1 MREMLELA
9 RDRLGALRA
18 RSPSTTTAR
27 SPSATATSPC
37 ALQGLELAEGL
48 PVLNLTCVVGWDL
61 PRDEDIP
68 ARVGLRAGEGLFGT
82 LGATASE
89 RGWDV
94 TLRYAFPAAGLGEAA
109 LGTLLMLVVSN
120 ASAVRAELRR
130 AARPPAWATP
140 ANGLQPPQRDSS
152 IRSDPAASGDD
163 AHPGPLACPAA
174 AGRSARRS
182 GSRVAR

>member
-1 MREMLELA
+1 MRATLDLA
-9 RDRLGALRA
+9 RAALERYVEVTVDDDGAITFRHGDV
-18 RSPSTTTAR
+18 
-27 SPSATATSPC
+27 PC

-48 PVLNLTCVVGWDL
+48 PVLSLTCVVGWDL
-61 PRDEDIP
+61 PADGDIP

-120 ASAVRAELRR
+120 ASAVRASG
-130 AARPPAWATP
+130 RP
-140 ANGLQPPQRDSS
+140 S
-152 IRSDPAASGDD
+152 
-163 AHPGPLACPAA
+163 
-174 AGRSARRS
+174 AGAK
-182 GSRVAR
+182 